1 MKKIK
6 ILLLFFLFVIG
17 TSQAQSI
24 LGKWRTID
32 KNGVSKC
39 IVNIYEKDGKV
50 YGKIVEVLVEE
61 EKNALCEKCEGDQ
74 KNKPYLGLILIKDLT
89 KEGKYYKNGT
99 IFDPENGEEYRC
111 RLSLENK
118 NTLQV
123 RGYLA
128 FLYATQYWKRVI

>member
-50 YGKIVEVLVEE
+50 YGKMVEVLVEE
-61 EKNALCEKCEGDQ
+61 EKNALCAKCEGDQ
-74 KNKPYLGLILIKDLT
+74 KNKHFT
-89 KEGKYYKNGT
+89 
-99 IFDPENGEEYRC
+99 
-111 RLSLENK
+111 S
-118 NTLQV
+118 
-123 RGYLA
+123 
-128 FLYATQYWKRVI
+128 